1 MTPFSSKTRIGLF
14 LLILALI
21 VADQVSKW
29 WVLEKIV
36 RLRSFEADGSSM
48 SFLPWL
54 FKLGQEQM
62 PPFRSE
68 ITSFFDIVMAWNTG
82 VSFSMFASDN
92 HLMVYVLIAVALVLS
107 TVFTIWLMRT
117 TVLMTALPLA
127 MIIAGALS
135 NVWDRVRFGA
145 VADFLYFH
153 VGEYGWPAF
162 NLADSCIVVGVA
174 ILAFDGL
181 FLEPRRAKK
190 ALNEGIISDV
200 S

>member
-1 MTPFSSKTRIGLF
+1 MTSFSCKTRIGLF
-14 LLILALI
+14 LVIIALI
-21 VADQVSKW
+21 VADQLSKW

-36 RLRSFEADGSSM
+36 RLSSFDADGKSVD
-48 SFLPWL
+48 FLPWL
-54 FKLGQEQM
+54 VTLGQAQL

-68 ITSFFDIVMAWNTG
+68 VTSFFDIVMAWNTG

-92 HLMVYVLIAVALVLS
+92 QMMVYVLIGVALILS
-107 TVFTIWLMRT
+107 SVFMIWLMRT
-117 TVLMTALPLA
+117 TLLITALPLA

-162 NLADSCIVVGVA
+162 NLADSCIVAGVA

-181 FLEPRRAKK
+181 FLEPRRARK
-190 ALNEGIISDV
+190 ALNESIISDV

>member
-1 MTPFSSKTRIGLF
+1 VTPLSSKTRIGLF
-14 LLILALI
+14 FVIIALI

-48 SFLPWL
+48 DFLPWL

-68 ITSFFDIVMAWNTG
+68 VTSFFDIVMAWNTG
-82 VSFSMFASDN
+82 VSFSMFASD
-92 HLMVYVLIAVALVLS
+92 HQAMVYVLIGVALLLS
-107 TVFTIWLMRT
+107 LVFTIWLIRT
-117 TVLMTALPLA
+117 PLLITALPLA
-127 MIIAGALS
+127 MVVAGALS

-162 NLADSCIVVGVA
+162 NLADSCIVAGVA

-181 FLEPRRAKK
+181 FLEPRRTKK
-190 ALNEGIISDV
+190 ALNESIVSDV